1 MNSIEQQMK
10 HAHALL
16 DKAEGLYGDDW
27 LFKTLQREQGN
38 PETYRRKFEGE
49 WKTVPAPK
57 EDGEYYEVPLLVLN
71 KPTFNGRIYTDVP
84 ALSEERLK
92 ELKESQL
99 RVEVGMPRREFWMT
113 DSDWNRRI
121 NSIDESCVGGQ
132 LSNVR
137 RVEKDGVTMVV
148 GDFKPTGPAKALVD
162 EMHSIRDFNISIRA
176 NVVPGRDRDKLGNAI
191 SEIIAWNLVPKE

>member
-27 LFKTLQREQGN
+27 LFKTLQREQSN
-38 PETYRRKFEGE
+38 PETYRRKIEGE

-57 EDGEYYEVPLLVLN
+57 EEDGYYEVPLLVLN
-71 KPTFNGRIYTDVP
+71 KPTMNGRIYTDVP

-137 RVEKDGVTMVV
+137 RVEKDGVIMVV
-148 GDFKPTGPAKALVD
+148 GDFKPAGPAKALVD